1 MTSHNNHPHLIE
13 LLSKLLRFKLKTKE
27 IDNNHSEYFLDP
39 ESVKSAY
46 PMMVYNIDGEDV
58 VNYQQITIYLLGCMQ
73 ELYNQLYD
81 TQNEVESLKEEIKKL
96 KSIDSATPS
105 D

>member
-1 MTSHNNHPHLIE
+1 MKHPHLNE
-13 LLSKLLRFKLKTKE
+13 LLSKVLKIKLDVKE
-27 IDNNHSEYFLDP
+27 IDNNHFEYLLDP

-46 PMMVYNIDGEDV
+46 PMMVYNINGEDV
-58 VNYQQITIYLLGCMQ
+58 VNYQQVTIYLLGCIQ

-81 TQNEVESLKEEIKKL
+81 TQDELFDLKKKVSEL
-96 KSIDSATPS
+96 SPRFAADPS